1 MPTLEFYTSS
11 AVGLLHTVIWS
22 DTDTHQAYSAATDFI
37 LALLPWAM
45 LWNLNM
51 KNKEKFGVAVAMSL
65 GVL

>member
-1 MPTLEFYTSS
+1 LSGYN
-11 AVGLLHTVIWS
+11 VIML
-22 DTDTHQAYSAATDFI
+22 TFVAYSAATDFI

-51 KNKEKFGVAVAMSL
+51 KNREKFGVAFAMSL